1 MGNFQLTDLQ
11 KDLQKFARDFA
22 NKELAP
28 VVADIDHNHGPFP
41 MDVFKKFCE
50 VGFNTMFL
58 PEKYGGEGLGALD
71 MVIVQ
76 EEFAK
81 VDAGFICSA
90 TTGEFG
96 FEPILHF
103 GTEEQKN
110 YYMSFILDGKL
121 GAFALTEPGS
131 GSDAGNTKTTAK
143 KDGDDWIINGTKCF
157 ITSGGIADV
166 YTVFAQTDKSKGTK
180 GITCFIV
187 EKDRAGVSAGKPEDK
202 MGMVLSN
209 TTDVIFEDVRIPD
222 KNRVGEIGQGYK
234 IALTC
239 LDRSRGVN
247 SYGAV
252 GIAQR
257 AIDEAVAYA
266 NERITMGKP
275 IWQHQMVMQLI
286 ADMEIQTAAARSLLW
301 ECARMVDAGIIDSKF
316 GAITKTF
323 CADAAMAVTEN
334 AVQIMGGYGYSR
346 EYPVEKLMRDAKL
359 WQIFEGTNQ
368 IQRMVI
374 AGVSAKEHRR
384 K

>member
-1 MGNFQLTDLQ
+1 
-11 KDLQKFARDFA
+11 
-22 NKELAP
+22 
-28 VVADIDHNHGPFP
+28 
-41 MDVFKKFCE
+41 
-50 VGFNTMFL
+50 
-58 PEKYGGEGLGALD
+58 
-71 MVIVQ
+71 
-76 EEFAK
+76 
-81 VDAGFICSA
+81 
-90 TTGEFG
+90 
-96 FEPILHF
+96 
-103 GTEEQKN
+103 
-110 YYMSFILDGKL
+110 MSFILDGKL

-301 ECARMVDAGIIDSKF
+301 DCARMVDAGIIDSKF

>member
-1 MGNFQLTDLQ
+1 MDNFQLTDLQ

-301 ECARMVDAGIIDSKF
+301 DCARMVDAGIIDSKF

>member
-1 MGNFQLTDLQ
+1 
-11 KDLQKFARDFA
+11 
-22 NKELAP
+22 
-28 VVADIDHNHGPFP
+28 
-41 MDVFKKFCE
+41 
-50 VGFNTMFL
+50 MFL

-301 ECARMVDAGIIDSKF
+301 DCARMVDAGIIDSKF